1 MSSLYGSICLS
12 DIPRSQMKKVKTK
25 DGKEKIYLN
34 IFIGERKEPVTFDDR
49 TYTHFVSCSPKKE
62 ERVEGE
68 NYFIG
73 DLQTY
78 TPQPSAPTAEQ
89 INEAPPVS
97 EEDPLPFK

>member
-78 TPQPSAPTAEQ
+78 NPQPSAPTAEQ

-97 EEDPLPFK
+97 EEDTLPF

>member
-34 IFIGERKEPVTFDDR
+34 IFLGERKEPVTFDDR

-78 TPQPSAPTAEQ
+78 NPQPSAPTAEQ
-89 INEAPPVS
+89 INEAPPVG
-97 EEDPLPFK
+97 EEDPLPF

>member
-78 TPQPSAPTAEQ
+78 NPQPSAPTAEQ

-97 EEDPLPFK
+97 EEDPLPF

>member
-1 MSSLYGSICLS
+1 MRRLYGSICLS

-25 DGKEKIYLN
+25 DGKERIYLN

-78 TPQPSAPTAEQ
+78 NPQPSAPTAEQ

-97 EEDPLPFK
+97 EEDSLPF

>member
-78 TPQPSAPTAEQ
+78 NPQPSAPTAEQ

-97 EEDPLPFK
+97 EKDPLPF

>member
-1 MSSLYGSICLS
+1 MSNLYGSICLS

-34 IFIGERKEPVTFDDR
+34 IFIGERKEPVTFNDR

-78 TPQPSAPTAEQ
+78 NPQPSAPTAEQ

-97 EEDPLPFK
+97 EEDPLPF

>member
-34 IFIGERKEPVTFDDR
+34 IFIGERQEPVTFDDR

-62 ERVEGE
+62 ERVDGE

-78 TPQPSAPTAEQ
+78 NPKPSIPTAEE
-89 INEAPPVS
+89 INTSPSVKP
-97 EEDPLPFK
+97 EDELPF

>member
-78 TPQPSAPTAEQ
+78 NPQPSAPTAEQ

-97 EEDPLPFK
+97 EEDSLPF

>member
-1 MSSLYGSICLS
+1 MSSLYGSFCLS

-78 TPQPSAPTAEQ
+78 NPQPSAPTAEQ

-97 EEDPLPFK
+97 EEDPLPF

>member
-78 TPQPSAPTAEQ
+78 NPQPSAPTAEQ
-89 INEAPPVS
+89 INEAPPVR
-97 EEDPLPFK
+97 EEDPLPF

>member
-12 DIPRSQMKKVKTK
+12 DIHRSQMKKVKTK

-78 TPQPSAPTAEQ
+78 NPQPSAPTAEQ

-97 EEDPLPFK
+97 EEDPLPF

>member
-25 DGKEKIYLN
+25 DGKEKIYLD
-34 IFIGERKEPVTFDDR
+34 IFIGERKDPVTFDDR

-73 DLQTY
+73 NLQTY
-78 TPQPSAPTAEQ
+78 NTQPSAPTAEQ
-89 INEAPPVS
+89 INEAPQVR
-97 EEDPLPFK
+97 EEDPLPF

>member
-62 ERVEGE
+62 GRVEGE

-78 TPQPSAPTAEQ
+78 NPQPSAPTAEQ

-97 EEDPLPFK
+97 EKDPLPF

>member
-12 DIPRSQMKKVKTK
+12 DIPRSQMKKVMCK

-34 IFIGERKEPVTFDDR
+34 IWVGERKEPVTFGNN
-49 TYTHFVSCSPKKE
+49 TFTHYVSCSPKKE
-62 ERVEGE
+62 ERKDGE

-78 TPQPSAPTAEQ
+78 NPQPSTPTPEQ
-89 INEAPPVS
+89 IQAAPSVS
-97 EEDPLPFK
+97 EEDDLPF

>member
-25 DGKEKIYLN
+25 NGKEKIYLN

-78 TPQPSAPTAEQ
+78 NPQPSAPTAEQ

-97 EEDPLPFK
+97 EDDSLPF